1 VEWILINETMTTAS
15 SNIKENKAR
24 SSRRERKAHRVRQRI
39 LDSARELFES
49 QTYDDVK
56 MDDISE
62 RVDLSRATIY
72 NYFGSKEALYFEI
85 GIQSLRSLHDR
96 QRKMVLQKASG
107 LNQIIALCED
117 ILTSLFEQPILHQI
131 IRQYLLANAQAE
143 IPSHEVLRRIE
154 EGQKIES
161 STSVI
166 LASFLREM
174 RVFEETWVDAIK
186 RGYEDGSIRH
196 ELEPEQLS
204 HFLFLVILGMVDR
217 VDLERVMLRHIGL
230 DIERVKS
237 LTVDLVQKYLGTS
250 STHGSIR
257 TSQT

>member
-1 VEWILINETMTTAS
+1 MSTAS
-15 SNIKENKAR
+15 SDIKENKIR
-24 SSRRERKAHRVRQRI
+24 SSRRERKAQRVRQRI

-49 QTYDDVK
+49 RIYDDVK

-62 RVDLSRATIY
+62 HVDLSRATIY

-85 GIQSLRSLHDR
+85 GIQSLKFLHDR
-96 QRKMVLQKASG
+96 QRKVVLQEAFG

-131 IRQYLLANAQAE
+131 MRQYLIANAQTE
-143 IPSHEVLRRIE
+143 TPSHEVLRKIE
-154 EGQKIES
+154 EGQKMEP

-186 RGYEDGSIRH
+186 LGYEDGSIRQ
-196 ELEPEQLS
+196 ELEAEQLS
-204 HFLFLVILGMVDR
+204 HFLFLVILGIVDR
-217 VDLERVMLRHIGL
+217 VDLERVMLQHIGL
-230 DIERVKS
+230 NIDRVKS
-237 LTVDLVQKYLGTS
+237 LTVDLILKYLDTS
-250 STHGSIR
+250 SMHRSKR